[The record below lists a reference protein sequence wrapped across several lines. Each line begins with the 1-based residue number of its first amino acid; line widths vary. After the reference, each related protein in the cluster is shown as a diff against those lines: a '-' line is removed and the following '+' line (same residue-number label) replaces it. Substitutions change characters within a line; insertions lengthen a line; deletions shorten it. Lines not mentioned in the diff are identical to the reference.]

1 MADFQGNPKQQF
13 ISELHNFAAAGDK
26 VKLTTLLSH
35 SPSLINETAKNGWT
49 ALMYAARNGHFEI
62 VQALVERG

>member
-1 MADFQGNPKQQF
+1 MADAQGNPKQLF
-13 ISELHNFAAAGDK
+13 ISELHNFSAAGDK
-26 VKLTTLLSH
+26 VRLTALLRH

-62 VQALVERG
+62 VQVLLEKG

>member
-1 MADFQGNPKQQF
+1 MADTQENPKEQL
-13 ISELHNFAAAGDK
+13 ISQLHNCAAVGDQTRL
-26 VKLTTLLSH
+26 VALLSH

-62 VQALVERG
+62 VQALLEKG